1 MTTPALVL
9 FSILIFSHLP
19 RSFCINTSISQT
31 PAGTCADKN
40 LSYSGTKNYLNRL
53 RQKELLSHQKCQ
65 LLTATRNPS
74 SLSVMEQLIWASRSP
89 GWGVCVCV
97 CQRRLPVSSQW
108 WILPGSDRDDCLSR
122 PCALLWHLQISAVIS
137 GLPIEQ
143 IPNVLSCQ
151 RLNLKAH
158 LNHVNTPQPLLF
170 FLKNQGQ
177 ISSLW
182 FA

>member
-89 GWGVCVCV
+89 GWGGCVCVCV
-97 CQRRLPVSSQW
+97 SDVFLSPLSD
-108 WILPGSDRDDCLSR
+108 GSCLVLIGMTAFLGHVLCFDTFR
-122 PCALLWHLQISAVIS
+122 FLQ
-137 GLPIEQ
+137 
-143 IPNVLSCQ
+143 
-151 RLNLKAH
+151 
-158 LNHVNTPQPLLF
+158 
-170 FLKNQGQ
+170 
-177 ISSLW
+177 
-182 FA
+182 